1 MEQKEPIKSDPIM
14 LTLEEKAKAKEQAR
28 LWAHQIPVE
37 PKPIRQARTL
47 PSCIYRVQYATRES
61 YRVQFKRANKLTC
74 VGSYST
80 LDEAVLAASEW
91 RGINAK

>member
-1 MEQKEPIKSDPIM
+1 M
-14 LTLEEKAKAKEQAR
+14 LTLEEKAKAKEQAK

-37 PKPIRQARTL
+37 PKPIRQTRTL

-91 RGINAK
+91 RRINGK